1 MRSIF
6 LRKYSH
12 TISTLRSIAL
22 STCQRWSILAPFLLY
37 FIFFTVTKIIEVPLR
52 SVDNGATSSVFM
64 RRMTE
69 KGGQLLDSNG
79 YNLDLD
85 VMIGSDKEKPE
96 PQVVLEE
103 IFHK

>member
-1 MRSIF
+1 MRTIF
-6 LRKYSH
+6 LRKYSY
-12 TISTLRSIAL
+12 TISILRSVAL

-37 FIFFTVTKIIEVPLR
+37 LIFFTVTKFIEVPLR

-69 KGGQLLDSNG
+69 KGGQLLDSG
-79 YNLDLD
+79 YNIDLD
-85 VMIGSDKEKPE
+85 VMIGNEKEKPE
-96 PQVVLEE
+96 PQVILEE